1 MLLFSDSLKVCMD
14 LSALYKHKEK
24 GMQKFKTSKLL
35 RLSVVTLILSL
46 ILSLSVGCTA
56 EKEMASKED
65 IANSISS
72 VTDRDVGYEYVHL
85 YLRDMGISNFSI
97 AKMLWV
103 EVRFQAYFNLESG
116 LPSTRE
122 HARLTAD
129 LFTSEYYDKIDV
141 KNTEEVTNALITCY
155 VDVIGDRYSVYRT
168 PIEQTEYGDDMS
180 GEFGGVGVVIEY
192 DHDKQTLTVSSVY
205 IDSPAEDAGILP
217 GDLIVGVDGVSV
229 DEIGY
234 LNAVY
239 HVRGRVGTS
248 VTLTVQRGDALFDF
262 TMTRAKIAETTV
274 GYEMLEN
281 NIGIIQIIG
290 FKANTFEQF
299 VEAIDHLE
307 ENGAEGIIFDL
318 RGNPGGFVDT
328 VCNMLSY
335 VLPND
340 KPLVS
345 YQYKGYPL
353 TTIQSET
360 DVHPTKKDLNDPSK
374 PLQEDHY
381 VKVPMVVICDELTAS
396 SGEIFTAAI
405 RDHAESGL
413 IKATLVGQNT
423 FGKGIIQTSWTY
435 YDGSSITVTVAY
447 YDPPCGKNYHGTGI
461 SPDRTVSNEIVD
473 DTLIDRQLEAAV
485 EEMHILL
492 NQN

>member
-1 MLLFSDSLKVCMD
+1 MD

-85 YLRDMGISNFSI
+85 YLRDMGIANFSI

-217 GDLIVGVDGVSV
+217 GDLIVGVDGVSHV
-229 DEIGY
+229 IATGY
-234 LNAVY
+234 DC
-239 HVRGRVGTS
+239 T
-248 VTLTVQRGDALFDF
+248 
-262 TMTRAKIAETTV
+262 
-274 GYEMLEN
+274 
-281 NIGIIQIIG
+281 
-290 FKANTFEQF
+290 
-299 VEAIDHLE
+299 
-307 ENGAEGIIFDL
+307 
-318 RGNPGGFVDT
+318 
-328 VCNMLSY
+328 
-335 VLPND
+335 
-340 KPLVS
+340 
-345 YQYKGYPL
+345 
-353 TTIQSET
+353 
-360 DVHPTKKDLNDPSK
+360 
-374 PLQEDHY
+374 
-381 VKVPMVVICDELTAS
+381 
-396 SGEIFTAAI
+396 
-405 RDHAESGL
+405 
-413 IKATLVGQNT
+413 
-423 FGKGIIQTSWTY
+423 W
-435 YDGSSITVTVAY
+435 
-447 YDPPCGKNYHGTGI
+447 
-461 SPDRTVSNEIVD
+461 
-473 DTLIDRQLEAAV
+473 
-485 EEMHILL
+485 
-492 NQN
+492 